1 MIRDREKTT
10 KATVYAFGGLTKN
23 LVNES
28 NMMMSI
34 INDIEMLKF
43 DKDSD
48 DFSRYRWVLLQVK
61 LPIAGVDFGCIE
73 HRDSNDILIFGGWN
87 QKSMTSVYQLNT
99 STLSVSSK
107 EDMDQADFFLVNGSS
122 IENSTDSD
130 LDFILGYNFLH

>member
-1 MIRDREKTT
+1 M
-10 KATVYAFGGLTKN
+10 
-23 LVNES
+23 
-28 NMMMSI
+28 
-34 INDIEMLKF
+34 
-43 DKDSD
+43 
-48 DFSRYRWVLLQVK
+48 LQVK
-61 LPIAGVDFGCIE
+61 LPIAGFDFGCIE

-99 STLSVSSK
+99 STLSISSK